1 MISPYVLLCSPY
13 RFSSAI
19 FQKLDRETVEKE
31 WLSAIMPGTNT
42 STRPLLKMG
51 LSANYGIEDAQ
62 GLLTEVARLEAGDY
76 RVASEDVAAFI
87 ESRFSPEMKQI
98 ILVLQDLAG
107 ERGIQGF
114 DDCRIIDVLTKAYAA
129 RLIDQASFDTLFAQQ
144 TQRIGVAYTSWQQY
158 LASCVLGKL
167 VQLVPASWSV
177 TSQEEYLMTIYAL
190 SVSPTPIF
198 TYGDFWENSDLT
210 SLIGL
215 LETILGPEVVAEVK
229 TQQELDARTGIPGLD
244 RPSDDLAAIL
254 DEFHLDPQALDLQRF
269 RRISQLAEHVLWQPL
284 VDQNLE
290 WFISEKNG
298 KEQAVLLMPQEFA
311 SYESAKWFWQN
322 YPKYQ
327 DLHDEQIFAML
338 DGTFSLNAILT
349 EKGIYQFKKK
359 LFGKP
364 SRIFTPW
371 SEVVWK
377 VNVDSDMGTCEIS
390 LGKKKVFD
398 VFVSF
403 DDLGLTAAQV
413 AGLTT
418 AQRRAFDDKWTQEMA
433 SYLETIPQR
442 LQANR
447 EN

>member
-1 MISPYVLLCSPY
+1 MKSPYLLLASPY
-13 RFSSAI
+13 RFSSAF
-19 FQKLDRETVEKE
+19 FQEVDKPLIDKE
-31 WLSAIMPGTNT
+31 LLSVVLSGTNAA
-42 STRPLLKMG
+42 TRPLIKMG
-51 LSANYGIEDAQ
+51 LQANYGITDQAS
-62 GLLTEVARLEAGDY
+62 LLQELERLERGDY
-76 RVASEDVAAFI
+76 RTITDLEDFMSNQVASAMA
-87 ESRFSPEMKQI
+87 PTYQA
-98 ILVLQDLAG
+98 LLDLAG
-107 ERGIQGF
+107 AAGLGGF
-114 DDCRIIDVLTKAYAA
+114 DDCRIIDTLTKAYAA
-129 RLIDQASFDTLFAQQ
+129 RLIDQTSFDQIFAQH
-144 TQRIGVAYTSWQQY
+144 TQRIAASYTSWEQY

-167 VQLVPASWSV
+167 LQLLPASWSI
-177 TSQEEYLMTIYAL
+177 TSQEEYLFAIYAF
-190 SVSPTPIF
+190 SVAPTPVF
-198 TYGDFWENSDLT
+198 AFGDFWENSDLT
-210 SLIGL
+210 NLTRI
-215 LETILGPEVVAEVK
+215 LETILGQELVSEVK
-229 TQQELDARTGIPGLD
+229 SQQELDARTGIPGLD
-244 RPSDDLAAIL
+244 RPSDDLAAVL
-254 DEFHLDPQALDLQRF
+254 EDFHLDPQAMDLQRF
-269 RRISQLAEHVLWQPL
+269 RRISQLAETVLWQPL
-284 VDQNLE
+284 VDQNLD
-290 WFISEKNG
+290 WLISEKNG
-298 KEQAVLLMPQEFA
+298 KEQAVLLLPQEFA